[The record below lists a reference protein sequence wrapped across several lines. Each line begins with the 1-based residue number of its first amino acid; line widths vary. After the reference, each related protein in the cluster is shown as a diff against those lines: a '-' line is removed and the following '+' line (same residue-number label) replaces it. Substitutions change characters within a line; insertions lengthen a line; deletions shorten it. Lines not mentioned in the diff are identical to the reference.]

1 MLHEDES
8 EHVAVLAVP
17 SCSLQ
22 TAPALHIAT
31 DRASSLKSQFE
42 VATQATWLPSPP
54 MPLHS
59 EESLQVTL
67 SASSELPLHFAACVQ
82 FKEHASAP
90 HSALQS
96 VPAAH
101 VQAESVHVQPVPVH
115 VGALPSPPQAVTAI
129 AKLNRAMILKGT
141 LFSSGSME
149 VATGLSVHVGLAPT
163 HEPLD
168 GEVPKGPAR
177 RSRKFGPKT

>member
-1 MLHEDES
+1 M
-8 EHVAVLAVP
+8 LAVP

-22 TAPALHIAT
+22 FAPALHVAT
-31 DRASSLKSQFE
+31 DCASSLKSHFE
-42 VATQATWLPSPP
+42 VATQVTWLASPP

-90 HSALQS
+90 HSVLQS

-115 VGALPSPPQAVTAI
+115 VGALLSLQAVTAI
-129 AKLNRAMILKGT
+129 AKLNRAMILECT
-141 LFSSGSME
+141 LFSW
-149 VATGLSVHVGLAPT
+149 VIDRA
-163 HEPLD
+163 
-168 GEVPKGPAR
+168 
-177 RSRKFGPKT
+177 